1 MKLSNLKKRVFTS
14 LILLLISFLM
24 LKYNFV
30 LVFIILIL
38 SILSLLEFFNIIKK
52 IINKKIFY
60 YSTNILFISYV
71 FLFSFFFIY
80 LSYFFNLKI
89 ILFIFLF
96 GCIASDIGGFVF
108 GKLLGGPKLTKIS
121 PNKTVSGAFGS
132 VIFSSLTIF
141 ILVYLLSNNLNYSFL
156 ILGVATS
163 IGCQLG
169 DLFFSFLK
177 RKAKI
182 KDTGNFLPGHGGIL
196 DRVDSILL
204 GLPIGLI
211 ALIFYNQ

>member
-30 LVFIILIL
+30 LVLIILIL

-96 GCIASDIGGFVF
+96 SCIASDIGGFVF

-211 ALIFYNQ
+211 ALSFYNQ